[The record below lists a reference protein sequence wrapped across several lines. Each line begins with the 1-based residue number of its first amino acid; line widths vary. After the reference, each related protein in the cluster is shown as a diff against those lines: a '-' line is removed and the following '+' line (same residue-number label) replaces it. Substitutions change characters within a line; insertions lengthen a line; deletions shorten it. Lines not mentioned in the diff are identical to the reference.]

1 MNTEIAHDGE
11 QRDKTVA
18 RGKGGVLELYCEPPS
33 HQTIYIEVLT
43 LGTCERD
50 LVWK

>member
-18 RGKGGVLELYCEPPS
+18 RGKGGVLELYCEPAS